1 MVRRCVQGA
10 ELFVGLDF
18 HAHPRLSVLL
28 SDSGLAPF
36 LLHPGPGSLNPQDP
50 EVGRILGG
58 RRMLM
63 LVPDGTWRQARQIL
77 RFNPH
82 LAALPRLGLDGPE
95 PGLVTYRRQ
104 PAEGCLSTLEAVHQA
119 LLGLQ
124 AFCPSGPPRALHA
137 MKAILRHVVDEQ
149 VALGGCNDSGPGAG
163 VSNR

>member
-1 MVRRCVQGA
+1 MDGGCSCWCRTEPGA
-10 ELFVGLDF
+10 
-18 HAHPRLSVLL
+18 R
-28 SDSGLAPF
+28 
-36 LLHPGPGSLNPQDP
+36 
-50 EVGRILGG
+50 
-58 RRMLM
+58 
-63 LVPDGTWRQARQIL
+63 RQIL

>member
-82 LAALPRLGLDGPE
+82 LAALPRL
-95 PGLVTYRRQ
+95 VTYRRQ